1 MRTTKT
7 RPEDIIEFDNNGN
20 LILEKRPDGF
30 EERFTYYDDGKIAT
44 VETKY
49 PNGIIE
55 RERYA
60 KN

>member
-1 MRTTKT
+1 MRSTKT

-20 LILEKRPDGF
+20 LILEKRPGGF
-30 EERFTYYDDGKIAT
+30 EERITYYDDGKIAT

-55 RERYA
+55 CERYA
-60 KN
+60 RN